1 MQNCPYFSMNLRCHI
16 YWQIFAKKSEG
27 GSQKYENQQYRLCR
41 DKKFK
46 TTFPLLL
53 WEKPIVQCL
62 RNQAFNHPDSNAT
75 IWILFIARP
84 HSCHRYHRLYPLRKI
99 CHVEKFQISVKNL
112 NNLWSFIKIY
122 AVFVLNLC
130 GEKSVWRKSLW
141 RKNDKCEVCFLFATC
156 QRQSRCML
164 FLDLFLVILFERYS
178 GTSFL
183 SENQFFASFI
193 MQTFGISAIAEML
206 FSFRYS
212 D

>member
-1 MQNCPYFSMNLRCHI
+1 M
-16 YWQIFAKKSEG
+16 
-27 GSQKYENQQYRLCR
+27 
-41 DKKFK
+41 
-46 TTFPLLL
+46 
-53 WEKPIVQCL
+53 
-62 RNQAFNHPDSNAT
+62 
-75 IWILFIARP
+75 
-84 HSCHRYHRLYPLRKI
+84 
-99 CHVEKFQISVKNL
+99 EKFQISVKNL
-112 NNLWSFIKIY
+112 NNLWSFIEIY

-130 GEKSVWRKSLW
+130 GEKSVWRK
-141 RKNDKCEVCFLFATC
+141 NDKYEVCFLFATC

>member
-1 MQNCPYFSMNLRCHI
+1 VEKNLSCGEISDFCKEFEQFVEFYQN
-16 YWQIFAKKSEG
+16 
-27 GSQKYENQQYRLCR
+27 LCR
-41 DKKFK
+41 FCSKF
-46 TTFPLLL
+46 
-53 WEKPIVQCL
+53 
-62 RNQAFNHPDSNAT
+62 
-75 IWILFIARP
+75 
-84 HSCHRYHRLYPLRKI
+84 
-99 CHVEKFQISVKNL
+99 
-112 NNLWSFIKIY
+112 
-122 AVFVLNLC
+122 
-130 GEKSVWRKSLW
+130 VWRKSLW

>member
-1 MQNCPYFSMNLRCHI
+1 M
-16 YWQIFAKKSEG
+16 
-27 GSQKYENQQYRLCR
+27 
-41 DKKFK
+41 
-46 TTFPLLL
+46 
-53 WEKPIVQCL
+53 
-62 RNQAFNHPDSNAT
+62 
-75 IWILFIARP
+75 
-84 HSCHRYHRLYPLRKI
+84 
-99 CHVEKFQISVKNL
+99 EKFGLSIKIL
-112 NNLWSFIKIY
+112 NNLWSFIKVF
-122 AVFVLNLC
+122 AVFAPNLY
-130 GEKSVWRKSLW
+130 GEKSAWRKSVW